1 MHDHHTCRSGRRIRH
16 LPGMLVAIVLGVC
29 TVAGA
34 ADEHGGTE
42 ALFPVR
48 IALQWLPQSQFAGY
62 YMASE
67 QGFYRAAGLDVKLLH
82 AGPGPSSLDF
92 LVEDRAEFCTMFLGD
107 AIVYAREP
115 VALAHAA
122 QFVQRSSL
130 MLVGWKD
137 MGIETPADLDGKRI
151 SYWPGTFSIAFTAFF
166 HQYGIQPKVLPQHH
180 SVNLFLHR
188 GVAACAAMY
197 YNEYHR
203 IYQAG
208 YDYDQLTL
216 FLMRDYGLGFPED
229 GLYTSV
235 ETAARHPEVCRALRR
250 ATLAGWEYARQHPE
264 EAIDAVLR
272 ASRRVG
278 VPANRPHSR
287 WMLEHVLVS
296 IFPTENDVV
305 PGRLERC
312 RYQETVQALVG
323 AGLIDDAP
331 PFDAFFP
338 VALQEEVP

>member
-1 MHDHHTCRSGRRIRH
+1 MHNICRSGYRICH
-16 LPGMLVAIVLGVC
+16 LAVMLATLLLGACMAPG
-29 TVAGA
+29 
-34 ADEHGGTE
+34 ADENGVTN

-92 LVEDRAEFCTMFLGD
+92 LEKEKADFCTMFLGD

-115 VALAHAA
+115 VALAQVA
-122 QFVQRSSL
+122 QFAQRSSL

-166 HQYGIQPKVLPQHH
+166 RQHGIQPQVLPQHH

-188 GVAACAAMY
+188 GVAACAAMV

-208 YDYDQLTL
+208 HDYEQLTL

-229 GLYTSV
+229 GMYTRA
-235 ETAARHPEVCRALRR
+235 ETAVRHPEVCRALRQ
-250 ATLAGWEYARQHPE
+250 ATLKGWEYARLHPQ

-272 ASRRVG
+272 ASRVEG
-278 VPANRPHSR
+278 VPVNRPHSR
-287 WMLEHVLVS
+287 WMLEHVLASV
-296 IFPTENDVV
+296 FPPEEDVV
-305 PGRLERC
+305 PGRLELHQ
-312 RYQETVQALVG
+312 YQETVQALVE
-323 AGLIDDAP
+323 AGVIDDAP
-331 PFDAFFP
+331 PFGVFCPA
-338 VALQEEVP
+338 ALQEVP

>member
-1 MHDHHTCRSGRRIRH
+1 MHKHARCRSGCRIR
-16 LPGMLVAIVLGVC
+16 LFSNLLAAFLLGAC
-29 TVAGA
+29 TMAWAVDDA
-34 ADEHGGTE
+34 ASS

-67 QGFYRAAGLDVKLLH
+67 QGFYRDAGLDVTLLH

-92 LVEDRAEFCTMFLGD
+92 LVKDRAEFCTMFLGD

-115 VALAHAA
+115 VALAQVA

-137 MGIETPADLDGKRI
+137 MGIETPADLDDRRI

-166 HQYGIQPKVLPQHH
+166 RQHGIQPQVLPQHH

-188 GVAACAAMY
+188 GVAACAAMV

-208 YDYDQLTL
+208 HDYEQLTL

-229 GLYTSV
+229 GLYTRV
-235 ETAARHPEVCRALRR
+235 ETAARHPEVCKALRQ
-250 ATLAGWEYARQHPE
+250 ATLQGWEYARQHPE
-264 EAIDAVLR
+264 EAIEAVLR
-272 ASRRVG
+272 ASRVEG

-287 WMLEHVLVS
+287 WMLEHVLAS
-296 IFPTENDVV
+296 IFPPEDDVV
-305 PGRLERC
+305 PGRLAPN

-323 AGLIDDAP
+323 AGLIDKAL
-331 PFDAFFP
+331 PFETFCPAS
-338 VALQEEVP
+338 LQEVP

>member
-1 MHDHHTCRSGRRIRH
+1 MHDHHTCRIHR
-16 LPGMLVAIVLGVC
+16 LFAVLMAIAL
-29 TVAGA
+29 TASLNFSTGA
-34 ADEHGGTE
+34 EQATDD
-42 ALFPVR
+42 LFPVR
-48 IALQWLPQSQFAGY
+48 VALQWLPQSQFAGY

-67 QGFYRAAGLDVKLLH
+67 KGFYRDAGLEVTLLH
-82 AGPGPSSLDF
+82 TGPGPSSLDF
-92 LVEDRAEFCTMFLGD
+92 LVDGRADFSTMFLGD

-115 VALAHAA
+115 IELAHVA
-122 QFVQRSSL
+122 QFVQQSSL
-130 MLVGWKD
+130 MLMGWKD
-137 MGIETPADLDGKRI
+137 MGIETPADLDGQRI

-166 HQYGIQPKVLPQHH
+166 RQHGIEPVVLPQHH

-188 GVAACAAMY
+188 GVVACAAMY

-208 YDYDQLTL
+208 HDYDQLTL

-229 GLYTSV
+229 GLYTRA
-235 ETAARHPEVCRALRR
+235 ETAARHPDVSMALRR

-264 EAIDAVLR
+264 ETLDVVLR
-272 ASRRVG
+272 ASRQTG

-287 WMLEHVLVS
+287 WMLEHILAS
-296 IFPTENDVV
+296 IFPPEAETF
-305 PGRLERC
+305 PGRLDPD

-323 AGLIDDAP
+323 AELVEEAL

-338 VALQEEVP
+338 VALQEVP